1 MDNVVEFTRL
11 LSEAWGKFGEAV
23 YLLPIPIIL
32 SLVDYGKVKQ
42 VMTFE
47 GIHFGVRFPLPEPTP
62 TLWSFVSLPPAPH
75 NTPLS
80 AQGAVITAILI
91 LVGSYLSAG
100 YVGSLRNIVLGNKA
114 NFFDSAER
122 DFLGF
127 LQFNLLIYGFVLLL
141 VLVAMASPPSVL
153 LAIPVLLV
161 FLYMVYGT
169 PFLISVLSLSFWEA
183 FNMSIK
189 LAGSG
194 GEYLDYALKYLL
206 FGVLVSIPLTFVVVD
221 VRVMGVLFGLLIAA
235 LLSVTLTTA
244 TVMFFTEFGR
254 IETSGT

>member
-1 MDNVVEFTRL
+1 VVEFTRL
-11 LSEAWGKFGEAV
+11 LSGAWEKFGETL
-23 YLLPIPIIL
+23 YLLPVPIIL

-75 NTPLS
+75 NTTLS
-80 AQGAVITAILI
+80 AQGLVITAILI

-100 YVGSLRNIVLGNKA
+100 YVGSLRNIVLGEEAK
-114 NFFDSAER
+114 FFDSAER
-122 DFLGF
+122 DFLDF
-127 LQFNLLIYGFVLLL
+127 LQFNLLVYGFILLL
-141 VLVAMASPPSVL
+141 ILVAMASPPSVL

-169 PFLISVLSLSFWEA
+169 PFLISVLGLSFREA
-183 FNMSIK
+183 LNMSIK

-206 FGVLVSIPLTFVVVD
+206 FGALVSLALTFVVVD
-221 VRVMGVLFGLLIAA
+221 VRFIGILFGLVIAA
-235 LLSVTLTTA
+235 PLSITLTTA

-254 IETSGT
+254 MGTSGT